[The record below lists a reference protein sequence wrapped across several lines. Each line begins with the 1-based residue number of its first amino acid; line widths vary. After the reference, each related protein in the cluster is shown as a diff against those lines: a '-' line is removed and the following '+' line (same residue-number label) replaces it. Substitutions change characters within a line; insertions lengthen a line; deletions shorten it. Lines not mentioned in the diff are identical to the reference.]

1 MAGSVLF
8 FRGFVYVRVSEQ
20 LMDEARNLLSHTLAS
35 CTPQDFREW
44 NSMKTKLRDALSDFI
59 FSKTKRSPMI
69 LPIISEN
76 H

>member
-1 MAGSVLF
+1 
-8 FRGFVYVRVSEQ
+8 
-20 LMDEARNLLSHTLAS
+20 MDEARNLLSHTLAS

-69 LPIISEN
+69 LPIISEI